1 MRISDWSSDVCSSD
15 LHSKAARRQVEQ
27 LGVERILPRLAKARA
42 AVDRRALRPAGVG
55 ARGGDGEGVATRHD
69 SSFLDL
75 NPLSCRQVYP
85 PMVTAMSKQ
94 LGRASR
100 RVRVCQ

>member
-1 MRISDWSSDVCSSD
+1 MFIFGIVFFFFKQKTAYDMLISDWSSDVCSSG
-15 LHSKAARRQVEQ
+15 L
-27 LGVERILPRLAKARA
+27 RILPRLAKARA

-75 NPLSCRQVYP
+75 NPLSCRPVYP
-85 PMVTAMSKQ
+85 PMVTAMSKPMVK
-94 LGRASR
+94 GGG
-100 RVRVCQ
+100 